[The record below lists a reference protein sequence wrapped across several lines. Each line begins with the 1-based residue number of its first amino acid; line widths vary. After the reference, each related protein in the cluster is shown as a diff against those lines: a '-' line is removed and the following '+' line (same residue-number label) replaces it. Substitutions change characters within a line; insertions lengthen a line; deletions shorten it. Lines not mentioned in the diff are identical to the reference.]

1 MRTGRAPKPGLE
13 ELQRPDRLLEPRQ
26 WDAHRKAE
34 VARNMFTPL
43 VGTVAPMISGTTS
56 GLNLWWGHQVWEK
69 HARQ

>member
-1 MRTGRAPKPGLE
+1 
-13 ELQRPDRLLEPRQ
+13 
-26 WDAHRKAE
+26 
-34 VARNMFTPL
+34 MFTPL